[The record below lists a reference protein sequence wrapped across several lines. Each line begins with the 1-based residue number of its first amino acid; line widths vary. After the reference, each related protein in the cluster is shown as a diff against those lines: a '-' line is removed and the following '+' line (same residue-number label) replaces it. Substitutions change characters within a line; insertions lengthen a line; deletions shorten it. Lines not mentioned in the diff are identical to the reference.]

1 MLATIL
7 LIFLLQ
13 QLNYNYV
20 SALVLVYALIQSFT
34 YDIKLAM
41 FDTVL
46 VYNYFVSDP
55 ISNSAAITL
64 LVLMLWLII
73 SISQT
78 SASISN
84 KAHNSLPL
92 LVLALIAIISLAS
105 SNSIISTI
113 VTIEVQSLVLYVVL
127 AFTYANNT
135 NLSNISNTTT
145 QASIDSNSQFGLA
158 YLLNASVAT
167 AFLLL
172 GLSYNQPIVIAIAL
186 LWKLGAW
193 PMQAWLIP
201 ISDAVP
207 KQISAFLLTLSKL
220 GLVIVLAAMSSM
232 ITGLLLISSQF
243 NLVIGSVLALYERR
257 YKRLFAWLSLTQTGY
272 FLLAISFVQTANAV
286 AYFEHYFAYTI
297 LLLLLFNQSS
307 TDSANLVKSWHINY
321 ILVFVIALFSIAGLP
336 PAALFWTKLEFLAQ
350 LSSQAVVI
358 ALLATLVSS
367 LIYVRLVR
375 IAFFYSHNLL

>member
-73 SISQT
+73 SISSSVSERSKLSGLQSTPDRT
-78 SASISN
+78 SASIST

-167 AFLLL
+167 AFFITRPKLQSANSH
-172 GLSYNQPIVIAIAL
+172 SYSTTMKARRLAYASMTYTDQRCCAEADQCFLTNS
-186 LWKLGAW
+186 K
-193 PMQAWLIP
+193 QARP
-201 ISDAVP
+201 SY
-207 KQISAFLLTLSKL
+207 S
-220 GLVIVLAAMSSM
+220 
-232 ITGLLLISSQF
+232 ISS
-243 NLVIGSVLALYERR
+243 YEQHDN
-257 YKRLFAWLSLTQTGY
+257 WLTT
-272 FLLAISFVQTANAV
+272 
-286 AYFEHYFAYTI
+286 H
-297 LLLLLFNQSS
+297 
-307 TDSANLVKSWHINY
+307 
-321 ILVFVIALFSIAGLP
+321 
-336 PAALFWTKLEFLAQ
+336 
-350 LSSQAVVI
+350 
-358 ALLATLVSS
+358 
-367 LIYVRLVR
+367 
-375 IAFFYSHNLL
+375 